1 MQHEPVMIVG
11 RRPEAVQVD
20 AMVYNTTFMSK
31 TNCLKWMAWA
41 FVLIGVTFLPTSDT
55 GAGPGQHKI
64 AICHKGQTLELPEPA
79 IQAHINHGDTL
90 GPCSVTPSKNK

>member
-1 MQHEPVMIVG
+1 MQNVM
-11 RRPEAVQVD
+11 
-20 AMVYNTTFMSK
+20 FMNK
-31 TNCLKWMAWA
+31 NWLKLMLWA
-41 FVLIGVTFLPTSDT
+41 LVVTGASLWPTRDS
-55 GAGPGQHKI
+55 GAGPGQNKI